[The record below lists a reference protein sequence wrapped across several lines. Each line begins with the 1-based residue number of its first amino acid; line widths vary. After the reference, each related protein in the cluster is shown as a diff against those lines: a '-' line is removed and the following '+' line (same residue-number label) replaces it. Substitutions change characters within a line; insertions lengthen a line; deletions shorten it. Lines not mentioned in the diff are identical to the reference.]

1 MGRFTLYRK
10 KIREKKK
17 QKKLK
22 VGGIKCYDK
31 SENKLSREEKN
42 RESPE
47 ISPAT
52 FNSLKFFF
60 L

>member
-10 KIREKKK
+10 KIRKKK

-22 VGGIKCYDK
+22 VGGIKCHDK
-31 SENKLSREEKN
+31 SENKLLREEKN

-52 FNSLKFFF
+52 FNPLKFFF